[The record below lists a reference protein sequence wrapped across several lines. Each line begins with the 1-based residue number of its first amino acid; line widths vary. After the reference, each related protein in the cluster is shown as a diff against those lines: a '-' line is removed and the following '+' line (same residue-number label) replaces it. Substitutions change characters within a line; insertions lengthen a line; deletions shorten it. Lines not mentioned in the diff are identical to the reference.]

1 VILKSFRVT
10 DYKSVTDSTPVAV
23 DAHVTALV
31 GKNESGK
38 TAALQA
44 LYRLNPLS
52 TGHQEDF
59 EPLYDFPRSRWAAEK
74 GSAAEK
80 TPIEATFELSDD
92 EMQAVQAAVG
102 DGVLKSKEFTVERK
116 YGGGTLWT
124 FALNERARIDALIE
138 EHGAKPGVA
147 DGAETI
153 PQLRGKLKAQAQ
165 KAAPT
170 QQLFEAIEKME
181 VWREVWNVVHKTM
194 PQFLYFDE
202 YSVLPGT
209 INIAEIRDADPS
221 SLDAPLRT
229 ALSLLRLA
237 GTKPG
242 EFTEEDYEA
251 RRAELEAASSAITRE
266 VFEYWSQNKDLRV
279 FFDVDFKLREGQPR
293 TREPQLK
300 IRIDNSRHH
309 VTLDFDER
317 SAGFV
322 WFFSFLAAFSEYR
335 DSDQPLILL
344 LDEPGLGL
352 HASAQGDLLRYIDE
366 KLAPARQVIYS
377 THSPFM
383 IDPTALERSRT
394 VEDTLEEGTKISDDV
409 LSSSSETLYPLQ
421 AALGY
426 DLAQSLFVAPDNLV
440 VEGPSDLV
448 YLTAAS
454 DRLRELDRVHLDPRW
469 VIVPVGGVDKIPTFL
484 ALLNAHL
491 NVAAVIDGKAGGNQ
505 RINSLINKG
514 VIEQNKVL
522 PLAQV
527 LGTAEADIEDFFN
540 EDFYLQLLNE
550 SGVAKVDKGD
560 LDSGSRL
567 VRRIEDHLGQAYS
580 HYAPAR
586 YLLGKESL
594 IQGLDDATLDRF
606 EKLFGQING
615 LLS

>member
-1 VILKSFRVT
+1 MILKSLRVT
-10 DYKSVTDSTPVAV
+10 DYKSVTDSTQV
-23 DAHVTALV
+23 DVESAVTALV

-44 LYRLNPLS
+44 LYRLRPLA

-59 EPLYDFPRSRWAAEK
+59 EALYDFPRSRWASEK
-74 GSAAEK
+74 KTVAAK
-80 TPIEATFELSDD
+80 TPIEATFELS
-92 EMQAVQAAVG
+92 EKEEEAVAAAVG
-102 DGVLKSKEFTVERK
+102 ASVLKSRTFSVKRK
-116 YGGGTLWT
+116 YDGGTVWNFQLD
-124 FALNERARIDALIE
+124 ERSRIDALLAE
-138 EHGAKPGVA
+138 YGAKPGVA
-147 DGAETI
+147 EGARTI
-153 PQLRGKLKAQAQ
+153 AELRTKLEGQAQ
-165 KAAPT
+165 KAPPT
-170 QQLFEAIEKME
+170 QQLSEAIEGLE
-181 VWREVWNVVHKTM
+181 LWREVYEVVEETM
-194 PQFLYFDE
+194 PRFLYFDE

-209 INIAEIRDADPS
+209 INIADIRDTDDA
-221 SLDAPLRT
+221 SLEAPLRT

-237 GTKPG
+237 GTAPD
-242 EFTEEDYEA
+242 EFTEENYEA
-251 RRAELEAASSAITRE
+251 RRAELEAASSAITQE

-279 FFDVDFKLREGQPR
+279 FFDVDFTLREG
-293 TREPQLK
+293 EPQMRDPHLK

-335 DSDQPLILL
+335 DSEQPLILL

-352 HASAQGDLLRYIDE
+352 HASAQADLLRYIDE
-366 KLAPARQVIYS
+366 KLAPARQVIYT

-394 VEDTLEEGTKISDDV
+394 VEDTIEGGTKISSDV

-426 DLAQSLFVAPDNLV
+426 DLAQSLFVGPDNLV
-440 VEGPSDLV
+440 VEGPSDFV

-454 DRLRELDRVHLDPRW
+454 DRLREVDRVHLDPRW

-491 NVAAVIDGKAGGNQ
+491 NVVAIVDGKSGGNQ
-505 RINSLINKG
+505 RVNALISKG
-514 VIEQNKVL
+514 AIEENRIL

-527 LGTAEADIEDFFN
+527 LGVSEADIEDFLD
-540 EDFYLQLLNE
+540 EDFYLDLLNE
-550 SGVAKVDKGD
+550 SGVAKIEKSD
-560 LDSGSRL
+560 LSPGPRI
-567 VRRIEDHLGQAYS
+567 VKRIEDHLGQTYS
-580 HYAPAR
+580 HYGPAR
-586 YLLGKESL
+586 HLLGREDL
-594 IQGLDDATLDRF
+594 IQKLDQNTLDRF
-606 EKLFGQING
+606 EELFKQLNG